1 MVNTK
6 YTAEEALNEI
16 KLRMVYDSSK
26 TLNENKRMI
35 NEQVEGDLEYF
46 KTVAKSLMNRPSQ
59 IEKVDFGNPTANV
72 KSAAEAIKKSVTN
85 VGTDFHGLDYVLQ
98 NGFNSINN
106 TMGIIK
112 AYESTGE
119 SLFDALN
126 SEWFAGG
133 TTGKIIDK
141 VATQLTE
148 WCKSNPKVNICI
160 PKSKDEL
167 KYGKL

>member
-1 MVNTK
+1 MVQPQ
-6 YTAEEALNEI
+6 YSPQESLERV
-16 KLRMVYDSSK
+16 KLMMKYDSSK
-26 TLNENKRMI
+26 TLNENKEI
-35 NEQVEGDLEYF
+35 IFEQSIDKSKYF
-46 KTVAKSLMNRPSQ
+46 RTAAKSIMKYPSQ
-59 IEKVDFGNPTANV
+59 INGLKFGKPTVDVNTAV
-72 KSAAEAIKKSVTN
+72 TSIKKAVSG

-98 NGFNSINN
+98 NGFSSINN
-106 TMGIIK
+106 SMGIIK

-141 VATQLTE
+141 VATQLTV
-148 WCKSNPKVNICI
+148 WCNSNPKVYICI
-160 PKSKDEL
+160 PKSEDEL